1 MTRCRYNKIN
11 TFWSCEN
18 NVTLHELKNAL
29 GFQGWVMSD
38 WEAAHSPLSIMRGL
52 DQEMPGYG
60 GAGPAMGTSKIRGG
74 LANHTITLA
83 AIDDAVSLSDHLS
96 VCLIS
101 GSNCTVVSSLRLRR
115 LSLSEQALELLI
127 RTESARRFGAR
138 RSSVSCR

>member
-1 MTRCRYNKIN
+1 MILSPFPINRPSWRCRYNKIN

-29 GFQGWVMSD
+29 GFRGWVMSD
-38 WEAAHSPLSIMRGL
+38 WVSRHDIADIWVAFLVRCQRYCRWQEAAHSRLSIMRGL

-83 AIDDAVSLSDHLS
+83 AIDDAVSPSDHDLS
-96 VCLIS
+96 VYLIS
-101 GSNCTVVSSLRLRR
+101 RALTVL
-115 LSLSEQALELLI
+115 
-127 RTESARRFGAR
+127 
-138 RSSVSCR
+138 